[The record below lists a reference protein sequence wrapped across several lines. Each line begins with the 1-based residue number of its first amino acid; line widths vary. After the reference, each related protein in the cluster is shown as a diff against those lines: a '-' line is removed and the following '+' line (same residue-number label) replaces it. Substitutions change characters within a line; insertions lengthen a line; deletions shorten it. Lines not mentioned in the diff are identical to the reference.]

1 MQWISLVGTA
11 LGALIAMVA
20 TTVNERSKWRR
31 EQASTR
37 RKLCQDT
44 YSRFLAAL
52 TDAHERMRMAS
63 RTGFAND
70 EADEARATAILD
82 VFRDGRCYE
91 ARYEIALVAGQAV
104 LDHSE
109 RCFQILRD
117 IRDTFAAG
125 SDIHSTEYDALRQ
138 SYRTHL
144 RELQVAMRVDLGA
157 ESVDLSG
164 GS

>member
-11 LGALIAMVA
+11 LGALIALLA
-20 TTVNERSKWRR
+20 TSLNERSKWRR
-31 EQASTR
+31 EQVSTR

-44 YSRFLAAL
+44 YSRFLTAL
-52 TDAHERMRMAS
+52 TDAHERMRMVS
-63 RTGFAND
+63 RTEFAS
-70 EADEARATAILD
+70 DEARATAILD

-117 IRDTFAAG
+117 IRDMFAAD
-125 SDIHSTEYDALRQ
+125 SAVHTPEYDALRQ

-144 RELQVAMRVDLGA
+144 RELQAAMRVDLGA